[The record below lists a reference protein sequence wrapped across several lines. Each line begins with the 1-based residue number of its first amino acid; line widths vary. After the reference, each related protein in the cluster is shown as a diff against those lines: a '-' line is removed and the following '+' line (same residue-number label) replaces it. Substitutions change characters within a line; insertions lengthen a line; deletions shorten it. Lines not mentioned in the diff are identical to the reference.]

1 MNSTR
6 YVPEEIKMRSENKVM
21 RVFAGSTFT
30 MFLTSQNQLLSCGM
44 NDLGQLGLG
53 ENQDFTASVVEEADV
68 GKPTLIEPLEE
79 MKVRNVSC
87 GENHSIAQ
95 VSSTE

>member
-1 MNSTR
+1 
-6 YVPEEIKMRSENKVM
+6 
-21 RVFAGSTFT
+21 

-79 MKVRNVSC
+79 MKVRSAKQRVKRYLPRESWWLDKWYV
-87 GENHSIAQ
+87 HYP
-95 VSSTE
+95 

>member
-1 MNSTR
+1 
-6 YVPEEIKMRSENKVM
+6 
-21 RVFAGSTFT
+21 

-79 MKVRNVSC
+79 MKV
-87 GENHSIAQ
+87 
-95 VSSTE
+95 